1 MKIIN
6 TMDKRVE
13 FVTIKIGECF
23 MFDNC
28 LFVRINP
35 VKERGYERDA
45 NAFCF
50 MDYNIT
56 YVNEACLVT
65 PVEAEIIVR
74 HKVVE

>member
-1 MKIIN
+1 MRIIN
-6 TMDKRVE
+6 AIDKKAE
-13 FVTIKIGECF
+13 FASIKVGECF

-50 MDYNIT
+50 MDNNVT
-56 YVNEACLVT
+56 YVNEACLIT
-65 PVEAEIIVR
+65 PVDAEIIIR
-74 HKVVE
+74 SKGVE

>member
-1 MKIIN
+1 MRIIDN
-6 TMDKRVE
+6 ADTSVE
-13 FVTIKIGECF
+13 FSAIKVGECF

-50 MDYNIT
+50 VDNNIT
-56 YVNEACLVT
+56 YVNEACIVT
-65 PVEAEIIVR
+65 PVDAEIVIRSKGV
-74 HKVVE
+74 K

>member
-6 TMDKRVE
+6 AINKQVE
-13 FVTIKIGECF
+13 FVSIKVGECF

-28 LFVRINP
+28 LFIRINP

-50 MDYNIT
+50 VDNNIT
-56 YVNEACLVT
+56 YVHDACVVT
-65 PVEAEIIVR
+65 PVNAE
-74 HKVVE
+74 VVIRSKGVE